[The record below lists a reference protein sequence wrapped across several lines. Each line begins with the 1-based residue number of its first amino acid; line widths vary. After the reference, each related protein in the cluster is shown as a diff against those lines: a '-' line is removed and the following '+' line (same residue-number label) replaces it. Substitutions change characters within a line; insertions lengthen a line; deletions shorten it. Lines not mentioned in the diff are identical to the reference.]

1 MPRPNPNKF
10 NFKEWQNHL
19 DDTLDEQFPK
29 GKCKQ
34 RGNALVLYAE
44 FQIFISALIKDAHSD
59 IKEIEDALCVNQ
71 DVNVGEGVA

>member
-10 NFKEWQNHL
+10 NFDEWQQHL

-44 FQIFISALIKDAHSD
+44 FQIFISALIKDCSAN
-59 IKEIEDALCVNQ
+59 IKQIKDALCTK
-71 DVNVGEGVA
+71 DDGVKNE